1 MLLFS
6 LTEPLIQD
14 PKALLNL
21 MILGVVHQVIT
32 AYIVGDPSMQILLHI
47 QLVPIGVINICCLQ
61 VQILHCNSL
70 LILSLYILELR
81 LIDPCDIFVH
91 QFVHAIF
98 NIFLISLADLDVGLD
113 VFRNYVGR
121 DKVGIFLASLLEH
134 LIFLFLDF
142 SNLEL
147 FGELLEVELVVKIRG
162 INHLLIL
169 VVGYLLFQQAINQCN
184 KFLSK
189 ESNRGH
195 YAILKEHEDYQE
207 DGAKYEEDHVLLAHS
222 CVVEVF

>member
-1 MLLFS
+1 M
-6 LTEPLIQD
+6 
-14 PKALLNL
+14 
-21 MILGVVHQVIT
+21 
-32 AYIVGDPSMQILLHI
+32 
-47 QLVPIGVINICCLQ
+47 
-61 VQILHCNSL
+61 
-70 LILSLYILELR
+70 ELR
-81 LIDPCDIFVH
+81 FIDPCDIFVH

-98 NIFLISLADLDVGLD
+98 NVFLISLADLDVGLD

-169 VVGYLLFQQAINQCN
+169 VVGYLLFQ
-184 KFLSK
+184 
-189 ESNRGH
+189 
-195 YAILKEHEDYQE
+195 
-207 DGAKYEEDHVLLAHS
+207 
-222 CVVEVF
+222 